1 MLAVTLRHQPG
12 RCIRTRTSL
21 GVFAF
26 VYDAHPSHL
35 HHNKEGI
42 LATSFTKK
50 SSAGRI
56 ARVAVAALA
65 IAGLAA
71 CSGPDAPAPGN
82 DDAAATEGFSLEAY
96 DAIIA
101 QGAVADDATIE
112 ANEWATA
119 IRDAGVL
126 KIGGTET
133 SQLFSLVDPT
143 VSDKAVGFDAGL
155 SQLLAKYIT
164 GEPNTELNQ
173 VTSDTREEVLVSGA
187 VDAVFATYSITPQR
201 AERVDFAG
209 PYYSS
214 QAAILVKSDNTDIN
228 GVDDLAGKTVAT
240 QSGSTG
246 VTLLEE
252 FAPEAKVDALPDHSQ
267 ALASVQQ
274 GRSDAY
280 VIDQSLL
287 LNALLSNDDVKIV
300 GEPFGP
306 VDPYGIG
313 LPKGSDATAFVNA
326 WLTQIIDDGTW
337 LELWEATIGAKTGT
351 NIEPTPPTPGS

>member
-1 MLAVTLRHQPG
+1 MLPRAPVLN
-12 RCIRTRTSL
+12 CIN
-21 GVFAF
+21 
-26 VYDAHPSHL
+26 H
-35 HHNKEGI
+35 KEGI
-42 LATSFTKK
+42 LSTTLTKK
-50 SSAGRI
+50 ISTGRV
-56 ARVAVAALA
+56 ARVAIAALA
-65 IAGLAA
+65 IAGLTA
-71 CSGPDAPAPGN
+71 CSGPNAAAPADSAAPTESS
-82 DDAAATEGFSLEAY
+82 AAAPAGFSLEAY

-101 QGAVADDATIE
+101 KGAVADDATIE
-112 ANEWATA
+112 ANEWAKA
-119 IRDAGVL
+119 IREAGVL

-143 VSDKAVGFDAGL
+143 VSDKALGFDAGL
-155 SQLLAKYIT
+155 SQLLAQYIL
-164 GEPNTELNQ
+164 GEPKTALSQ

-187 VDAVFATYSITPQR
+187 VNAVFATYSITPER

-209 PYYSS
+209 PYYAS
-214 QAAILVKSDNTDIN
+214 QAAVLVKSDNTDIN

-287 LNALLSNDDVKIV
+287 LNALLANTDVKIV

-313 LPKGSDATAFVNA
+313 LPKGSDAKEFVNA

-337 LELWEATIGAKTGT
+337 LELWKATIGAKTGT
-351 NIEPTPPTPGS
+351 DIEPTAPTPGE